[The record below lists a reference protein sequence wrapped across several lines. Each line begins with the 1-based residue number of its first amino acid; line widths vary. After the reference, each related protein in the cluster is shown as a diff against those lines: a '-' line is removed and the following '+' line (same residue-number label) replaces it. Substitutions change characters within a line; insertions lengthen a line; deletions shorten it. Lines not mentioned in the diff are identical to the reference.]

1 MEQEF
6 SNVPTPAKKNYTVL
20 IVVVVVAVLLCC
32 CCLSV
37 VAALTLLGP
46 TVGETF
52 ESIEEGIEQ
61 GVPYEMPAE
70 GEDPFPHPFPSEGDE
85 DDGETYGLSDY
96 IPAGGLGDEVLR
108 ADTWFNVT
116 FSAAMES
123 CSIPADGAE
132 NTTIDVIQD
141 PDSAGVWVERWT
153 VPCDEGSP
161 KSFDITFTPSAS
173 GGTDISIETAE

>member
-6 SNVPTPAKKNYTVL
+6 SNVPTPPKKNNTVL
-20 IVVVVVAVLLCC
+20 IVVAVIAVLLCC

-37 VAALTLLGP
+37 VAALAFLGP
-46 TVGETF
+46 TVSETF

-70 GEDPFPHPFPSEGDE
+70 GEDPFPGEGNE
-85 DDGETYGLSDY
+85 DGGETYGLSDY

-108 ADTWFNVT
+108 TDTWFNVT
-116 FSAAMES
+116 FSAAMAS
-123 CSIPADGAE
+123 CSIPADGAQ

-153 VPCDEGSP
+153 VPCDEGST